1 MFLRVKLMA
10 NRSRLHKV
18 SHQLLGTR
26 ALSVFFTIEMFNISN
41 RFVPFSFKVM
51 VIDNGNPTLSSSTRV
66 VVKVDDV
73 NDNAPEFLERFYKIQ
88 IPSTIVAQPESAVL
102 QVN

>member
-1 MFLRVKLMA
+1 
-10 NRSRLHKV
+10 
-18 SHQLLGTR
+18 
-26 ALSVFFTIEMFNISN
+26 
-41 RFVPFSFKVM
+41 M

-88 IPSTIVAQPESAVL
+88 IPSTVVAQPESAVL
-102 QVN
+102 QVANN